1 MTTHT
6 LAELFDAYLAETTLE
21 HEKSTHYLQT
31 TFLNAVLRAL
41 GPVPLE
47 EVTTDVLRTWKL
59 TLSARQKPGTVW
71 RNLMYLQRVL
81 DYAVE
86 VEWLAENPVQ
96 KVRKPSPGRGRVRF
110 LTEEELPSRLTIF
123 D

>member
-1 MTTHT
+1 MTIHT
-6 LAELFDAYLAETTLE
+6 LAELFDAYLAETTLD

-47 EVTTDVLRTWKL
+47 EVTADLLREWKL

-86 VEWLAENPVQ
+86 TEWILVNPMQ
-96 KVRKPSPGRGRVRF
+96 KIRKPSP
-110 LTEEELPSRLTIF
+110 
-123 D
+123 